1 MLGGCCTWCWGEHL
15 GWFEASRSLSE
26 NAPAVST
33 FLDLSV
39 ELLPPAPVHFCIIVV
54 AAHFHQGLGF
64 ALIRAGMHLQIFL
77 ASRGWDGWHLA
88 AFLHCVPDVTPA
100 PSLPFIFPRVLAPV
114 YARITSLW
122 IYVLWF
128 FSSCSVVAL
137 EGDS

>member
-1 MLGGCCTWCWGEHL
+1 MLGGCCTLCWGEHL
-15 GWFEASRSLSE
+15 GWFEASCSLSE

-39 ELLPPAPVHFCIIVV
+39 ELLPPAPIHFCIVVV

-64 ALIRAGMHLQIFL
+64 ALIRAGMHLQILL
-77 ASRGWDGWHLA
+77 ASCGWDGWHLA

-100 PSLPFIFPRVLAPV
+100 PSLPFTFPRVLAPV
-114 YARITSLW
+114 CARITSLW